1 MYDYADF
8 RYTAAVY
15 EFYSLHPLRV
25 VHCIVKVSYIM
36 ISANND

>member
-25 VHCIVKVSYIM
+25 VHSTALLKSHI
-36 ISANND
+36 